1 MNKKTFSFQEY
12 TIEYLVKNTHIA
24 PFQRLKDTE
33 HVDIIY
39 KGILDYY
46 ILYGEIFLPNLI
58 SLAKKKDEPKMIVL
72 DGQHRLSS
80 LSKLFKEHPE
90 ISDFKI
96 RADVYEVQTYEEAL
110 DIYNIINSSKKVELY
125 TGNIA
130 PIVIPR
136 IQTYFKERFKSYCKT
151 SDRPNGL
158 NINLDHMGKRIQAY
172 DLINKMGI
180 TLEDNTKNT
189 DYVISKIQELN
200 QFYSRQTV
208 ETLVSYGHKE
218 SIINDIR
225 ESKEDCFYL
234 GLYKKYEWIERVIDS
249 IHTPYENQD
258 HSITEKIVKV
268 ERKKIPA
275 SLRVNVWNKRFDR
288 TVGKCYCCEKEM
300 SVHDFECGHIMSV
313 RNGGKNT
320 IDNLEVVCRTC
331 NLNMGTIDMN
341 LYKELFKV

>member
-1 MNKKTFSFQEY
+1 MNKKTVYFKKTRISEL
-12 TIEYLVKNTHIA
+12 IENTHIA

-39 KGILDYY
+39 KGILEYY
-46 ILYGEIFLPNLI
+46 ILYGEIFLPNII
-58 SLAKKKDEPKMIVL
+58 SLAKKKDDTKMIVL

-80 LSKLFKEHPE
+80 LSKLCKEFPE
-90 ISDFKI
+90 ISEHKI
-96 RADVYEVQTYEEAL
+96 RTDIYEVNNYEEAL
-110 DIYNIINSSKKVELY
+110 EIYNIINSSKKVELY

-130 PIVIPR
+130 PIVIPK
-136 IQTYFKERFKSYCKT
+136 IQSYFRERFRSYCKT

-158 NINLDHMGKRIQAY
+158 NINLDHLGKRIQAY

-180 TLEDNTKNT
+180 TLESEGNNV
-189 DYVISKIQELN
+189 DYVILKIQQLN
-200 QFYSRQTV
+200 QFYSQQTV
-208 ETLVSYGHKE
+208 DTLLSYGHKE
-218 SIINDIR
+218 AVINEIR
-225 ESKEDCFYL
+225 ESKDDCFYL

-258 HSITEKIVKV
+258 HSLVDKTIKI

-275 SLRVNVWNKRFDR
+275 SLRINVWNKRFEK
-288 TVGKCYCCEKEM
+288 TIGKCFCCEKEM
-300 SVHDFECGHIMSV
+300 SVHDFECGHINSV

-331 NLNMGTIDMN
+331 NLNMGTINMN
-341 LYKELFKV
+341 VYKELFKA